1 MQIRKFFTLALLLT
15 MQGVLFAQ
23 SHVVWEYYYTK
34 PESTI
39 IREYIYP
46 KTITCVNTEN
56 GSAVFILS
64 QQNMQTIERSI
75 DGYYI
80 NDMVV
85 DVASDSVFFCGKSL
99 DRSNVAIVGFF
110 NISSLFYGSG
120 DIYIEDNFYAYN
132 ENTVSDLKRLV
143 SYISSGKRHIVCVGN
158 TSNPNLSCVVD
169 VILGSANSYT
179 VGVSS
184 DSHETITDIEQL
196 WHQNSI
202 KEKKKFNVYTDRN
215 SFKKVPYNEKEIPII
230 IKCGEE

>member
-23 SHVVWEYYYTK
+23 SNVGWEYYYTK

-56 GSAVFILS
+56 GSAVSILS

-184 DSHETITDIEQL
+184 DNHETITDIEQL

-202 KEKKKFNVYTDRN
+202 KEKKEFNVYTDRN